1 MSAGTAERVRKQ
13 DLRKHSKARYALI
26 LGGLSAFGPL
36 SIDMYL
42 PALPAMTDDLGS
54 SDTVLQLTLTAFII
68 GIALGQLV
76 VGPLSDAMGR
86 RKPLLVGLALYVV
99 GSILCVVS
107 PSAELLIVARV
118 IQALGASAGI
128 VIARATV
135 RDLYSGTAMTK
146 FFSTLMLVNGLAPI
160 LAPIVGGQILT
171 LTSWRGVFVVLT
183 VFGSLLLAVV
193 AVALP
198 EPLPLELRKPARPMS
213 ILHTYARILRDKS
226 FVGYAL
232 ASGLMFAGLFA
243 YISGSSFVLQDIYG
257 LSPQGYS
264 LAFGLNGIGIVL
276 VGQLN
281 GLIVGR
287 VPERTL
293 LIVGLLAS
301 FAGGV
306 GVLLATTLH
315 LGLVALL
322 VPLFVLVSS
331 IGLVMPNASS
341 LALADQ
347 AGNAGS
353 ASALL
358 GVLQFV
364 IGGLATPLVSL
375 GGPGTAVPMALVMAG
390 FATLALIVFF
400 TLARARTP
408 LPVADLP
415 VAA

>member
-1 MSAGTAERVRKQ
+1 MSAGTAERVRDQ
-13 DLRKHSKARYALI
+13 SIRKHSKARYALI

-42 PALPAMTDDLGS
+42 PALPTMTDDLHS

-86 RKPLLVGLALYVV
+86 RKPLLAGLALYVV

-135 RDLYSGTAMTK
+135 RDLFSGTAMTK

-183 VFGSLLLAVV
+183 VFGTLLLAVV
-193 AVALP
+193 AVSLP
-198 EPLPLELRKPARPMS
+198 EPLPVELRKPARPMS
-213 ILHTYARILRDKS
+213 ILRTYARILRDKS

-287 VPERTL
+287 LPERTL
-293 LIVGLLAS
+293 LIAGLLAS

-306 GVLLATTLH
+306 GVLLATSLH

-375 GGPGTAVPMALVMAG
+375 GGPDTAVPMALVMAG
-390 FATLALIVFF
+390 FATLALLVFF
-400 TLARARTP
+400 TLARAKTP
-408 LPVADLP
+408 LPGADVPLT
-415 VAA
+415 A